1 MKFYI
6 VYKITNLINEKVYIG
21 RHSTNN
27 INDNYMG
34 SGTELREDMKRVGK
48 KNFSKEILFVF
59 DNWKEMVD
67 KETELLTKEFVNSE
81 NTYNATN
88 QGTGLVTHGPAARE
102 KLRIINTGLVSVKDS
117 EGNNLKVKIDD
128 PRYLSGEL
136 KHNTFG
142 TIPVKDSNGN
152 KFRVQK
158 DDPRWLSG
166 ELVGATTGTKK
177 SREVVEKHIEFMKDF
192 WKTYTRPEES
202 VERIRLANVNR
213 VNVKDNDGNEFRVYC
228 DDPRIKSGELVNA
241 SKGSVWI
248 NNVELK
254 KSRFIRPEK
263 VQGYLDEGWELGLV
277 YFNKKKRIWIKNLKL
292 NISKQIPETELE
304 NGLEEG
310 WELGKIVPIGIG
322 EKIKN
327 GRTRKMKWITNP
339 KTREN
344 KMVYLEFVDDFILN
358 GWKLGKTHKP
368 K

>member
-34 SGTELREDMKRVGK
+34 SGTELREDMKRVGR

-81 NTYNATN
+81 TTYNATN
-88 QGTGLVTHGPAARE
+88 QGTGLITHGPAARE

-136 KHNTFG
+136 KFVLAGRFHA
-142 TIPVKDSNGN
+142 KDKDGN
-152 KFRVQK
+152 VYSISK
-158 DDPRWLSG
+158 DDERWKNG
-166 ELVGATTGTKK
+166 ELVGANTGTKK
-177 SREVVEKHIEFMKDF
+177 SRDVVERHIEFMKDY
-192 WKTYTRPEES
+192 WKENNHSEEGLEKMRS
-202 VERIRLANVNR
+202 VNVGK
-213 VNVKDNDGNEFRVYC
+213 VNVKDKDGNEFRVDC

-248 NNVELK
+248 HKTDIQK
-254 KSRFIRPEK
+254 KRFVRPEK

-277 YFNKKKRIWIKNLKL
+277 YFNRKKIVFVSKPELNLQKK
-292 NISKQIPETELE
+292 IEETELE
-304 NGLEEG
+304 ATLNEG
-310 WELGKIVPIGIG
+310 WIKGTIKQISTANQIKKSRLGG
-322 EKIKN
+322 
-327 GRTRKMKWITNP
+327 KWMHNP
-339 KTREN
+339 KTDHKRIVPTEEIE
-344 KMVYLEFVDDFILN
+344 KYILD
-358 GWKLGKTHKP
+358 GWIIGYK
-368 K
+368 

>member
-34 SGTELREDMKRVGK
+34 SGTELREDMKRVGR

-88 QGTGLVTHGPAARE
+88 QGHGLVTHGPAARE
-102 KLRIINTGLVSVKDS
+102 KLRKINTGLVSVRDVD
-117 EGNNLKVKIDD
+117 GKVIRIPVSD
-128 PRYLSGEL
+128 PRYVSGEL
-136 KHNTFG
+136 PFALVGKFSAKDQFGNTFF
-142 TIPVKDSNGN
+142 IN
-152 KFRVQK
+152 KE
-158 DDPRWLSG
+158 DERWIRG
-166 ELVGATTGTKK
+166 ELVGIHTGMKK
-177 SREVVEKHIEFMKDF
+177 SREVVEKHIEFMKDY
-192 WKTYTRPEES
+192 WKENNHSDEGI
-202 VERIRLANVNR
+202 EKMRLANVGK
-213 VNVKDNDGNEFRVYC
+213 VNVKDKDGNEFRVDC

-263 VQGYLDEGWELGLV
+263 VQGYLDEGWELGLI

-292 NISKQIPETELE
+292 NISKQISETELE
-304 NGLEEG
+304 TGLEDG
-310 WELGKIVPIGIG
+310 WELGRIPPEGIN
-322 EKIKN
+322 EILKLSKKPRSWMTN
-327 GRTRKMKWITNP
+327 LETFETRQ
-339 KTREN
+339 
-344 KMVYLEFVDDFILN
+344 ILKSEIEQHLSN
-358 GWKLGKTHKP
+358 GWVSGRKTK
-368 K
+368 